1 MSTIQTNVF
10 DQVYGIMEES
20 FPLIEY
26 RTYEGQQAL
35 LANASYRLLTKT
47 NEQDEII
54 AFLAGWDFD
63 EFCFVEHIA
72 VKPSIRGGGLG
83 KQLMLDFIEQ
93 MNKPVVLEVEPPDEE
108 MAQRRIGFYERL
120 GFHLNSYP
128 YVQPPLRVGQP
139 DFPLMMMSYPGLL
152 SEEQFQSCRDTLY
165 AEVYEVAMK

>member
-1 MSTIQTNVF
+1 MSKTQNRVF
-10 DQVYGIMEES
+10 EQMYRIMEES

-35 LANASYRLLTKT
+35 LANGNYRLLTKE
-47 NEQDEII
+47 NELGEVI
-54 AFLAGWDFD
+54 AFLAGWEFD

-93 MNKPVVLEVEPPDEE
+93 MNKPVVLEVEPPEEE
-108 MAQRRIGFYERL
+108 MSQRRIGFYERL

-128 YVQPPLRVGQP
+128 YVQPPLRAGQP
-139 DFPLMMMSYPGLL
+139 DFPLMVMSYPNLL
-152 SEEQFQSCRDTLY
+152 TKEQFQSCRDTLY
-165 AEVYEVAMK
+165 AEVYQIASK